1 MSEKSTHPDEIRSS
15 PKLDDT
21 HETMPAEVRPWW
33 AQPVMKVLLWSAT
46 TTFVLIAVI
55 TLLTLLVAL
64 FSGSL
69 IGGDPDFDAFM
80 RMDALQAAGVFGRGA
95 NGELISGVRAVTT
108 ALKDNLLGFVSAT
121 IVLVVIG
128 LALAHVV
135 GDQRAPERT
144 ARFVQGVLMLAAT
157 TGLVA

>member
-1 MSEKSTHPDEIRSS
+1 MPEKSTHPDEIRSS

-21 HETMPAEVRPWW
+21 HETKPAEARPWW
-33 AQPVMKVLLWSAT
+33 TQPVVKVLLWSAAA
-46 TTFVLIAVI
+46 TFVLCAAIMV
-55 TLLTLLVAL
+55 LTLLVAL

-69 IGGDPDFDAFM
+69 IGGDPNFDAFM

-95 NGELISGVRAVTT
+95 NGQLISVVRAVAE

-121 IVLVVIG
+121 IGLVVIG
-128 LALAHVV
+128 LALGHVV
-135 GDQRAPERT
+135 GDQRAPEKT
-144 ARFVQGVLMLAAT
+144 ARFVQGVLMLAAA